1 MTRDYVYVKMNEI
14 FRNVFDDESIVLTD
28 ETNANDIE
36 DWDSLEQI
44 NLIVAIENEFEMMFD
59 MAEVADLANV
69 GEMVDLILSKETEE

>member
-1 MTRDYVYVKMNEI
+1 MTREYVYEKMNEI
-14 FRNVFDDESIVLTD
+14 FRNVFDDENITLND
-28 ETNANDIE
+28 ETNAEDIE

-69 GEMVDLILSKETEE
+69 GEMVDLILSKDKDE

>member
-1 MTRDYVYVKMNEI
+1 MTREYVYEKMNEI
-14 FRNVFDDESIVLTD
+14 FRNVFDDEDIFLTD
-28 ETNANDIE
+28 ETNAEDIE

-69 GEMVDLILSKETEE
+69 GEMVDLILSKEQ